1 MYEYYDHDNRTA
13 ASGEN
18 EMLQA
23 QMKQKAARE
32 LKEQKKEKR
41 KKWFM
46 CVAYALSFGLIAG
59 GTFQAVNFAG
69 DLIKEKAGIGRSAKE
84 EQSDTSGNGKASL
97 KQADSKADDAAAE
110 EKKEEKNETKKA
122 SVNKSEV
129 AQLAATGTLDVST
142 VAENVM
148 PSIVSITNKSV
159 QEIRSLF
166 GRGIQQY
173 ESMSAG
179 SGIIVGENDDELLI
193 VTNNHVVEGAKELSV
208 AFIDEEIYSAAI
220 KGTDPD
226 NDLAVIAV
234 KLSDIK
240 DSTMDEIAIATM
252 GDSDELVIG
261 QQVVAIGNALGYGQ
275 SVTTGIISALN
286 RDVELDKI
294 ASNLIQTD
302 AAINP
307 GNSGGALLNMRGE
320 VIGINS
326 AKLASSQIEGMGYAI
341 PISTATPIIEELM
354 NRQTREAVDKKDA
367 SYLGI
372 TGVSVTQ
379 EVSKTYNIPEGVYI
393 SEAVK
398 DGPADKAGI
407 TKGDVI
413 RKFDGVTVSSINDI
427 KEQLQYYKAGEKV
440 KVLLKRSNGTEY
452 EDVTVEVTLGKRAES
467 DLKDEEEQKE
477 EPQDDSEQNEFPGEG
492 FGNYYIDPFSIFGY

>member
-1 MYEYYDHDNRTA
+1 MIGLVKRALLCLVALTLVMVAEVWAEDETA
-13 ASGEN
+13 EES
-18 EMLQA
+18 
-23 QMKQKAARE
+23 K
-32 LKEQKKEKR
+32 KEQKK
-41 KKWFM
+41 
-46 CVAYALSFGLIAG
+46 A
-59 GTFQAVNFAG
+59 T
-69 DLIKEKAGIGRSAKE
+69 
-84 EQSDTSGNGKASL
+84 
-97 KQADSKADDAAAE
+97 
-110 EKKEEKNETKKA
+110 
-122 SVNKSEV
+122 VNKSEV
-129 AQLAATGTLDVST
+129 SQLAASGTLDVST
-142 VAENVM
+142 VAANVM

-179 SGIIVGENDDELLI
+179 SGIIVGENDEELLL

-208 AFIDEEIYSAAI
+208 CFIDDEICSAVV
-220 KGTDPD
+220 KGTDPE

-252 GDSDELVIG
+252 GNSEDLVIG

-275 SVTTGIISALN
+275 SVTTGIISALD
-286 RDVELDKI
+286 REVEIDNL
-294 ASNLIQTD
+294 ASKLIQTD

-326 AKLASSQIEGMGYAI
+326 AKFASSQIEGMGYAI
-341 PISTATPIIEELM
+341 PISTATPVIEELM
-354 NRQTREAVDKKDA
+354 NRETREAVDKKDA
-367 SYLGI
+367 GYLGI

-393 SEAVK
+393 SEAEK
-398 DGPADKAGI
+398 NGPADKAGI

-413 RKFDGVTVSSINDI
+413 KKFGGITVSSISDI

-452 EDVTVEVTLGKRAES
+452 EDVTVEVTLGKRSEADIEE
-467 DLKDEEEQKE
+467 DEKEEEQKQE
-477 EPQDDSEQNEFPGEG
+477 QENNGMDGFDS
-492 FGNYYIDPFSIFGY
+492 YYLDPFSIFGY

>member
-1 MYEYYDHDNRTA
+1 MYEYYDHDNRTTP
-13 ASGEN
+13 GEN
-18 EMLQA
+18 EMLQT
-23 QMKQKAARE
+23 QMRQKAARE

-46 CVAYALSFGLIAG
+46 CVAYALVFGLIAG
-59 GTFQAVNFAG
+59 GTFQGVNLAG
-69 DLIKEKAGIGRSAKE
+69 DLIREKTGIGSGSKEAKNNTE
-84 EQSDTSGNGKASL
+84 ETGKATL
-97 KQADSKADDAAAE
+97 KQAESKADDAATE
-110 EKKEEKNETKKA
+110 EKTEEKADKKKA
-122 SVNKSEV
+122 TVNKSEV
-129 AQLAATGTLDVST
+129 AQMAATGTLDVAT

-179 SGIIVGENDDELLI
+179 SGIIVGENDDELLL

-208 AFIDEEIYSAAI
+208 AFIDEEIYSAVI

-252 GDSDELVIG
+252 GNSDDLVIG

-294 ASNLIQTD
+294 ASDLIQTD

-341 PISTATPIIEELM
+341 PISAATPVIEELM
-354 NRQTREAVDKKDA
+354 NRQTRELVDKKDA

-379 EVSKTYNIPEGVYI
+379 DVSKTYNIPEGVYI
-393 SEAVK
+393 SEAEK
-398 DGPADKAGI
+398 NGPADKAGI

-440 KVLLKRSNGTEY
+440 EVLLKRSNGTEY
-452 EDVTVEVTLGKRAES
+452 EDVTVEVTLGKRADS
-467 DLKDEEEQKE
+467 DIEEEE
-477 EPQDDSEQNEFPGEG
+477 EPEPQEDQDQEQNRTPDED
-492 FGNYYIDPFSIFGY
+492 FGNFYIDPFSIFGY